1 MLSRIYRCC
10 PFITALP
17 RCFPKASAKVMQVF
31 ELANKLESFFVKKRE
46 KINYAL
52 KAAQLYQILAKTI
65 KNPPF
70 YKGLFVCKSFTAE
83 RKSCRRLLYCCPA
96 KVCTF
101 SLQTKLSCLFLRKN
115 EKFFILI
122 KNGAFFKVAH
132 GGKGEKVFS

>member
-1 MLSRIYRCC
+1 MNWQ
-10 PFITALP
+10 TNW
-17 RCFPKASAKVMQVF
+17 KVF
-31 ELANKLESFFVKKRE
+31 LLKKRE

-52 KAAQLYQILAKTI
+52 KTAQLYQILAKTI

-101 SLQTKLSCLFLRKN
+101 SLQTKLSHLFLRKN

-122 KNGAFFKVAH
+122 KNGAFFKHHDLAH
-132 GGKGEKVFS
+132 YFCQSFAKALDFSHRLEMTGAERIKVSFY